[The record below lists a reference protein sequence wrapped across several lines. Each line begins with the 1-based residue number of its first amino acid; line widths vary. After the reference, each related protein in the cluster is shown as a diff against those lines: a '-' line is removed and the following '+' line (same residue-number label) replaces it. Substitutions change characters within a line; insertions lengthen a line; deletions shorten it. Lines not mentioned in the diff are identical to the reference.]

1 VLLVGAFSVLLVAG
15 PPGAPSARRWGETVV
30 RWGRLIVFVA
40 IGYKIQSK
48 VIDRGMRGSEQN
60 VAIRY
65 EADDLS
71 PRLGGAD
78 SRVSRDGQEA
88 HAPHGASPTGLISR
102 NGRRR
107 RSFA

>member
-71 PRLGGAD
+71 PTGRCRL
-78 SRVSRDGQEA
+78 SRVERRPRGSRA
-88 HAPHGASPTGLISR
+88 SWRLPHGTHL
-102 NGRRR
+102 
-107 RSFA
+107 